1 MAKNKKP
8 LLKEGTVRRMMKL
21 ANMEALGNGF
31 ISEKWT
37 GEKAGAAGAGK
48 DKDDTDYSGKG
59 MRKGDESDTGRGK
72 DFVKEGEQMRGPQS
86 EACKNAANQHEAESY
101 CSSQSMHE
109 EDELESELHA
119 TEDELGAE
127 DEIADEEGAELEGE
141 VTITD
146 EEAQDI
152 IDLADKLKGA
162 VGDDGGEEMEA
173 EMPMD
178 IEAEEEISIEE
189 PGSRMYE
196 EELYEAALKG
206 LNIDVIDDKA
216 EQRKALV
223 QEAKKR
229 IYERVVRRLIAE
241 SKK

>member
-31 ISEKWT
+31 ISEKYT
-37 GEKAGAAGAGK
+37 
-48 DKDDTDYSGKG
+48 
-59 MRKGDESDTGRGK
+59 
-72 DFVKEGEQMRGPQS
+72 PL
-86 EACKNAANQHEAESY
+86 
-101 CSSQSMHE
+101 E
-109 EDELESELHA
+109 EDEAYTAKKEEPGDDKRKGEKRGAEGTLAKTKGHGKVDYVDENLTEEDDLESELHA

-162 VGDDGGEEMEA
+162 VGDEGDDGVDLEA

-178 IEAEEEISIEE
+178 IEAEEEVSIEE

>member
-1 MAKNKKP
+1 M
-8 LLKEGTVRRMMKL
+8 
-21 ANMEALGNGF
+21 
-31 ISEKWT
+31 
-37 GEKAGAAGAGK
+37 
-48 DKDDTDYSGKG
+48 D
-59 MRKGDESDTGRGK
+59 
-72 DFVKEGEQMRGPQS
+72 S
-86 EACKNAANQHEAESY
+86 EADRER
-101 CSSQSMHE
+101 
-109 EDELESELHA
+109 
-119 TEDELGAE
+119 
-127 DEIADEEGAELEGE
+127 DEIEADDAEMEGE

-162 VGDDGGEEMEA
+162 VGDDGGEMEA

-178 IEAEEEISIEE
+178 LDIEAEEEVDIEE

-206 LNIDVIDDKA
+206 LNIDVVDDKA
-216 EQRKALV
+216 AQRKALV

>member
-21 ANMEALGNGF
+21 ANMEALGDGF

-37 GEKAGAAGAGK
+37 GAKPGDEGAGK

-72 DFVKEGEQMRGPQS
+72 DDLNEQEDDLNEQ
-86 EACKNAANQHEAESY
+86 
-101 CSSQSMHE
+101 

-152 IDLADKLKGA
+152 IDLADKLKDA
-162 VGDDGGEEMEA
+162 VGEPEVEA
-173 EMPMD
+173 EVEIEDEMPMGG
-178 IEAEEEISIEE
+178 EAEEEIDLEE

-206 LNIDVIDDKA
+206 LNIDIVDDKA

-229 IYERVVRRLIAE
+229 IYERVIRRLLAE

>member
-8 LLKEGTVRRMMKL
+8 LLNEGTVRRMMKL
-21 ANMEALGNGF
+21 ANMEALGDNF
-31 ISEKWT
+31 ISEKKYEWHKGDDSKSHPGDHDE
-37 GEKAGAAGAGK
+37 GESSGDEGAR
-48 DKDDTDYSGKG
+48 DDTDYAGKG

-72 DFVKEGEQMRGPQS
+72 DFVKE
-86 EACKNAANQHEAESY
+86 
-101 CSSQSMHE
+101 
-109 EDELESELHA
+109 EDELESELGA
-119 TEDELGAE
+119 AEDELSDMDSEADRE
-127 DEIADEEGAELEGE
+127 HDELEADDAELEGE

-146 EEAQDI
+146 QEAQDI

-178 IEAEEEISIEE
+178 LDIEAEEEVDIEE

-206 LNIDVIDDKA
+206 LNIDVVDDKA
-216 EQRKALV
+216 AQRKAIV

>member
-8 LLKEGTVRRMMKL
+8 LLNEGTVRRMMKL

-31 ISEKWT
+31 ISEKYT
-37 GEKAGAAGAGK
+37 TLQEEAEDKSDYEKPTSKKGKERRKKAGL
-48 DKDDTDYSGKG
+48 
-59 MRKGDESDTGRGK
+59 
-72 DFVKEGEQMRGPQS
+72 GENL
-86 EACKNAANQHEAESY
+86 A
-101 CSSQSMHE
+101 E
-109 EDELESELHA
+109 EDDLESKLDA
-119 TEDELGAE
+119 TEDELSDMDSEADRE
-127 DEIADEEGAELEGE
+127 RDEIEADDAEMEGE

-162 VGDDGGEEMEA
+162 VGDDGGDMEA

-178 IEAEEEISIEE
+178 LDIEAEEEVDIEE

-216 EQRKALV
+216 AQRKALV

-241 SKK
+241 GKK